1 VRLRDGEFDWDGRF
15 SVRVDHAA
23 AASLQVAALGAAN
36 WRDIRHQPG
45 VPQLPA
51 MVGGSLPALYREGEL
66 VDIPGFS
73 TPDMAGDLSAR
84 AVFVAPARAGLAAG
98 PIATGQAKP

>member
-1 VRLRDGEFDWDGRF
+1 MLNGEFDWDGWF

-23 AASLQVAALGAAN
+23 AASLQVAALGGAN

-45 VPQLPA
+45 IPQLPA

-66 VDIPGFS
+66 VDIPGFFQ
-73 TPDMAGDLSAR
+73 PDEAGALSAR
-84 AVFVAPARAGLAAG
+84 ALFVAPARAGLAAG